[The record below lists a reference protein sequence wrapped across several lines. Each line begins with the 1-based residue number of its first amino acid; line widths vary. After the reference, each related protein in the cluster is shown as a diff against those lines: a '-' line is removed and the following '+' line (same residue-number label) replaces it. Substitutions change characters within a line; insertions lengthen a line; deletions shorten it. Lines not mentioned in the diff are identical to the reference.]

1 MKKQKTL
8 VKTFSLVSQLG
19 ISVLAPVILC
29 TWAGLELEKRFAL
42 PLTIPLI
49 VMGVLAGGRNAYVL
63 VQQTIKEM
71 AAEKDEDD
79 E

>member
-1 MKKQKTL
+1 MKKQKTI

-19 ISVLAPVILC
+19 ISVLAPVVIC
-29 TWAGLELEKRFAL
+29 TWLGLKLEAKFAF

-49 VMGVLAGGRNAYVL
+49 ILGVLAGGRNAYVL
-63 VQQTIKEM
+63 VSQVIKEM

-79 E
+79 

>member
-1 MKKQKTL
+1 MKKQKTV

-19 ISVLAPVILC
+19 ISVLTPVILC
-29 TWAGLELEKRFAL
+29 TWAGVKLEDRFAL
-42 PLTIPLI
+42 QLTVPFII
-49 VMGVLAGGRNAYVL
+49 VGVLAGGRNAYVL
-63 VQQTIKEM
+63 VRQMIKEM